1 MYTKAL
7 GLSFRMGRRGR
18 RRRGEDIDLEE
29 KGCDEGDGAVSHELG
44 VGEDPKVTSILY
56 AMR

>member
-7 GLSFRMGRRGR
+7 GLILRMGRRGR

-29 KGCDEGDGAVSHELG
+29 KGSDEGDGAVSHELG
-44 VGEDPKVTSILY
+44 VGEDLSYVL
-56 AMR
+56 

>member
-7 GLSFRMGRRGR
+7 GLILRIGRRGR

-29 KGCDEGDGAVSHELG
+29 RV
-44 VGEDPKVTSILY
+44 V
-56 AMR
+56 MREMGQ